1 MKQKTVSESAREKFY
16 NVMAADMNPRHTF
29 YGGRLL
35 AMIDSEAGKVASE
48 HAEVGCVTRA
58 LDSMTFDAPVLDDE
72 TLVLRISVNRAWR
85 TSMEIGVKVHV
96 LRDDAEVHVASAYL
110 TFVAV
115 NDAGQPVPVPKLVPE
130 SDEEIRRYHQADY
143 RRRAR
148 LT

>member
-1 MKQKTVSESAREKFY
+1 MQQKRVQDSAREKFY

-35 AMIDSEAGKVASE
+35 AMIDSEAGRVAAE
-48 HAEVGCVTRA
+48 HAGIGCVTRA
-58 LDSMTFDAPVLDDE
+58 LDSMTFNAPVFEDE

-85 TSMEIGVKVHV
+85 TSLEVGVKVHV
-96 LRDDAEVHVASAYL
+96 LRGDDEIHVASAYL

-115 NDAGQPVPVPKLVPE
+115 NDAGHPAPVPRLVPE
-130 SDEEIRRYHQADY
+130 TDEEIRRYHQADY